1 MSLVAVWT
9 GLYIRLFRAQGVA
22 PKFFYF
28 FHTAQSTRTN
38 DFAVESFV
46 FSSAP
51 FPFFAVFCFASR
63 QITNNILLCRPTF
76 RQIYDSIFMLQM
88 ESFHLRTMCTNFS
101 PCDLFWGPPKTA
113 FSVIGYLLPQ
123 KIKRARALSNRCYNS
138 CFLYEAQS
146 FMKFLY
152 YLGRTSIAFV
162 KLKEKPCAPDNLSAI
177 NGSFSMAKCGSSKC
191 FLTDAFS
198 LVLYVI
204 LVFREIRD
212 VITAPLSNNRCVP
225 HFLLFMCFQKCE
237 KRYCRPRFFFFFT

>member
-1 MSLVAVWT
+1 
-9 GLYIRLFRAQGVA
+9 
-22 PKFFYF
+22 
-28 FHTAQSTRTN
+28 
-38 DFAVESFV
+38 
-46 FSSAP
+46 
-51 FPFFAVFCFASR
+51 
-63 QITNNILLCRPTF
+63 
-76 RQIYDSIFMLQM
+76 
-88 ESFHLRTMCTNFS
+88 
-101 PCDLFWGPPKTA
+101 
-113 FSVIGYLLPQ
+113 
-123 KIKRARALSNRCYNS
+123 
-138 CFLYEAQS
+138 
-146 FMKFLY
+146 MKFLY

-237 KRYCRPRFFFFFT
+237 KTYCRLRFFFFHVSPICLLALFHIGYCASKQRESLNSFHSCTSRHIIFENPN